1 MSETNLAAFEKII
14 KALPSCVYYKDTE
27 GKYVFATHH
36 WAHIEHP
43 DDPNWSIKGKTDLDI
58 RKNKENALLAMEQD
72 RHILE
77 TGEGVSRM

>member
-36 WAHIEHP
+36 WGHI
-43 DDPNWSIKGKTDLDI
+43 
-58 RKNKENALLAMEQD
+58 
-72 RHILE
+72 
-77 TGEGVSRM
+77 